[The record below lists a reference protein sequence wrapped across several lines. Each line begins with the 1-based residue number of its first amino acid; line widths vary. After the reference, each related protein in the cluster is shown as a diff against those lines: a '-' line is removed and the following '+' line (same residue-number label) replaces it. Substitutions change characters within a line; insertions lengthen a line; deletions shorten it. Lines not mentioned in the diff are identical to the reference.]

1 MVVKVGHDLIASIS
15 NLFHQ
20 MLLKNSPAP
29 EDSSSVYL
37 RLWTRLRQ
45 ALARPFCLAGKKLV
59 RYLHVDRHWVFI
71 FLRGLG
77 ISIGVVLATV
87 VAYKVVKFTYR
98 WSLLWKR
105 ERKEQRRR
113 QQERE
118 REEMDRFLERELE
131 RNSRLEIERQASIQR
146 EAQEQ
151 PPRPD
156 PDRYPTCAHLRV
168 ITTSVSTQR
177 PPPPSHLKLY
187 IEHSQNAQA
196 KQMHEG
202 NSKLSQCWGVIIAGL
217 SNTQVSPASV
227 PESTIDSITLRE
239 IWDYGDDTLLVLL
252 ITLARQVGLEKVA
265 EVHMQPLL

>member
-1 MVVKVGHDLIASIS
+1 MNAYSLWEEMYPHSTIKKACRMVVKVGHDLIASIS

-37 RLWTRLRQ
+37 RLWTRLQQ
-45 ALARPFCLAGKKLV
+45 ALARTFCLGGKKLV

-77 ISIGVVLATV
+77 ISIGIVLATV

-151 PPRPD
+151 PPRP
-156 PDRYPTCAHLRV
+156 
-168 ITTSVSTQR
+168 
-177 PPPPSHLKLY
+177 
-187 IEHSQNAQA
+187 
-196 KQMHEG
+196 
-202 NSKLSQCWGVIIAGL
+202 
-217 SNTQVSPASV
+217 
-227 PESTIDSITLRE
+227 
-239 IWDYGDDTLLVLL
+239 
-252 ITLARQVGLEKVA
+252 
-265 EVHMQPLL
+265 